1 MAMSVLIEDL
11 CHVYAP
17 GTPFA
22 KAALDGVNLEIAAG
36 EWIGIV
42 GATGSGKTTLVQHLN
57 GLLRPTTGRV
67 NVGGV
72 NIGAMKKIP
81 AAVRAT
87 VGMVFQYPEHQL
99 FESTVYDEIAFG
111 PRNLGL
117 SEDIVSTRIKEAM
130 MLLGLDYDAFRD
142 RVPFHLSGG
151 EKRRVAIAG
160 VLAMRPRLLVLDEP
174 TAGLDPGTR
183 NSFITRMKELH
194 REQNITII
202 WVSHNMNEIAGL
214 ADRLVVMQEG
224 RIIKIG
230 PPREVFAVT
239 TEIRAAGLEIPAVT
253 DLAQQLKARGEDIR
267 SDLVTQDEA
276 FSEISRL
283 LRCRHD

>member
-1 MAMSVLIEDL
+1 MSVLIEDL
-11 CHVYAP
+11 CHIYAP

-22 KAALDGVNLEIAAG
+22 KRALDRVCLEIAAG

-42 GATGSGKTTLVQHLN
+42 GATGSGKTTLIHHLN
-57 GLLRPTTGRV
+57 GLLQPTSGRV
-67 NVGGV
+67 MVNGT
-72 NIGAMKKIP
+72 NIGAMRKIP

-99 FESTVYDEIAFG
+99 FESTVYDEVAFG

-117 SEDIVSTRIKEAM
+117 SEDVVSMRVKDSLT
-130 MLLGLDYDAFRD
+130 LLGLDFEAFRN

-160 VLAMRPRLLVLDEP
+160 VLAMRPKLLVLDEP
-174 TAGLDPGTR
+174 TAGLDPGMR
-183 NSFITRMKELH
+183 NSFITTMKELH
-194 REQNITII
+194 RDQNITIV

-214 ADRLVVMQEG
+214 VDRLVVMEEG
-224 RIIKIG
+224 RIIKSG
-230 PPREVFAVT
+230 PPGEVFTAVA
-239 TEIRAAGLEIPAVT
+239 ELRAAGLEIPAVT
-253 DLAQQLKARGEDIR
+253 DLARKLKARGENIR
-267 SDLVTQDEA
+267 PDLVTADEA
-276 FSEISRL
+276 FCEISRL

>member
-1 MAMSVLIEDL
+1 MSVLIEDL